1 MSSVQDLIIT
11 ISISGL
17 LVLFLLSTFGSY
29 SPTISNITQPHLDTL
44 NTTTSQ
50 MSDITDQMSSQA
62 QLIEV
67 DPDPISALASALGGI
82 AVLTI
87 SIGSYLL
94 TTLISLPIIFM
105 GLVFDIIIGG
115 TTALAPDYQ
124 PVVELLRNLTL
135 IIVPTIIVVGLVFK
149 MILSRPSEF

>member
-11 ISISGL
+11 ISISGI

-29 SPTISNITQPHLDTL
+29 SPTISNITQPHLASL

-50 MSDITDQMSSQA
+50 MSDITDQMSSQT
-62 QLIEV
+62 QLIEI
-67 DPDPISALASALGGI
+67 DPNPLSALASALGGI

-87 SIGSYLL
+87 SIGAYLL
-94 TTLISLPIIFM
+94 TTLISLPLIFM
-105 GLVFDIIIGG
+105 GLVFDLVQGG

-124 PVVELLRNLTL
+124 SVVEVLRNLTL
-135 IIVPTIIVVGLVFK
+135 IIVPTIIVVGLVFR
-149 MILSRPSEF
+149 MILSRPPEF